1 MCDCR
6 NTFDECAFENVG
18 PKQNRRRISFLI
30 ILESKFRN
38 IAVGLYSVG
47 SFVMKKGL
55 VFFVFLVKAKT
66 HWIML
71 AGTIK
76 TQKN

>member
-1 MCDCR
+1 MWATNHRLCFCHLDS
-6 NTFDECAFENVG
+6 
-18 PKQNRRRISFLI
+18 RR
-30 ILESKFRN
+30 EP
-38 IAVGLYSVG
+38 GGCSVG

-55 VFFVFLVKAKT
+55 VFFFLVKAKT